1 MRPIVLLLAAAGLY
15 GLYAQCTNCTVSG
28 NPILPQGF
36 DPASIT
42 LEVGQDTEVVIQFTL
57 PDTATVLTP
66 LGSIIVYPNYAV
78 YVDSLR
84 MASGTSYVVV
94 KNTSST
100 PVTYGNGALTF
111 DQAPRS
117 KEVSSGTYANVVV
130 YRNPCAAEAGLP
142 SGQLSPPRGCVRACI
157 RGVNPTPAG
166 TGDSLRIRLRAFV
179 DPNSINI
186 TFIPPSVSATDIC
199 DKDTSVLKPSLTTPL
214 GNAELYQD
222 TTLHYG
228 PVIVQSVLGAIESV
242 VRGGVVVSPNPSWGV
257 AKVRFTMNSSAPVRV
272 RAMDVSGRLISEQD
286 LGLVLPGE
294 HTTELRLPAGIY
306 IVELLAGKE
315 AYRTRLIVLGD

>member
-1 MRPIVLLLAAAGLY
+1 
-15 GLYAQCTNCTVSG
+15 
-28 NPILPQGF
+28 
-36 DPASIT
+36 
-42 LEVGQDTEVVIQFTL
+42 VIQFTL
-57 PDTATVLTP
+57 PDTATVSASVGLLNIALT
-66 LGSIIVYPNYAV
+66 VYPNYAI
-78 YVDSLR
+78 YIDSLR

-142 SGQLSPPRGCVRACI
+142 SGQLSPPQGCVRACI

-179 DPNSINI
+179 DPSSINLSSN
-186 TFIPPSVSATDIC
+186 PPTASDNC
-199 DKDTSVLKPSLTTPL
+199 NKDTSNLGPVAFGSIPL
-214 GNAELYQD
+214 YRD

-228 PVIVQSVLGAIESV
+228 PVIVRSVAGAIESV

-257 AKVRFTMNSSAPVRV
+257 ARVRFTMNSSAPVRV

-315 AYRTRLIVLGD
+315 AYKTRLIVLGD